1 MGLGSLTEVATETA
15 KRGMKKEKAMMGRE
29 GHAGLREFWKDE
41 WSNKHDVRQFII
53 HHQQKIMD

>member
-1 MGLGSLTEVATETA
+1 MEVATETT